1 MLLPSCVQR
10 LRGLALRFLQ
20 ATERS
25 LAVRGQGAELLG
37 LTPDAHQGQP
47 RRKRGGG
54 VACLLQRRCADC
66 SDSGCEGEWREEPV
80 RAACRL
86 WGFPDDP
93 KCTCGFATWEQ
104 KHGFPG
110 LRLGVARL
118 GSSSF
123 KTGIQLSFV
132 SSAVQRGQCGSK
144 ARVASTPS
152 PAHEQ
157 SGKRCFCKGVCK
169 ALSFYS

>member
-1 MLLPSCVQR
+1 MHI
-10 LRGLALRFLQ
+10 RG
-20 ATERS
+20 S
-25 LAVRGQGAELLG
+25 L
-37 LTPDAHQGQP
+37 
-47 RRKRGGG
+47 GGKE
-54 VACLLQRRCADC
+54 VEEWPACC
-66 SDSGCEGEWREEPV
+66 SDGALTAVTVAVKGSGEKNLSGRP
-80 RAACRL
+80 CRL

-93 KCTCGFATWEQ
+93 KCMCGFATWEQ